1 MALISQIRHRMGWAV
16 GAVAIGLLLFIV
28 GGDLLSANS
37 KILGRN
43 QQTLAKISG
52 KKIEIDDFNRKLDE
66 LKTNY
71 YVQSGKL
78 PAEAELVGLREQA
91 WNDLI
96 FDITYKEEFEKLGIE
111 VTEDEEWD
119 MIQGKNIHP
128 AVRQSFT
135 NPQTGIFDR
144 AMVVNYLQNMQK
156 LEPKQ
161 QYLWQLFEQGISKE
175 RLKNK
180 YDNLF
185 RLSSYATTQE
195 AKRVYKN
202 QNDKAEA
209 KFIFIPYTTI
219 ADNEIN
225 VTDGDIQDYINN
237 HKARFEQEESVNLS
251 YVTFPIV
258 PTAKDTAFYVQD
270 LLELKPDFIAS
281 EKDSTFVVRN
291 SDQPEPP
298 ISVTIGELPLVLKD
312 NKNLQKDSIYGP
324 YLELNSY
331 SLYKVSNI
339 YNDTVAS
346 IKASHILFKPKS
358 QSPEDKAEALNEAK
372 RVLGLIKGGE
382 KFEILALQYGTDGT
396 KNTGGDL
403 GWFAEN
409 RMVKKFSDAV
419 FKVGKPGLLPEPVE
433 TEFGYHIIKI
443 TEPKTYRKYDV
454 AKVTRLITP
463 GEETRSTAYDKASAF
478 SAQYRTS
485 EDFDKAFEKDKSLF
499 KYNAYKVAKSA
510 SNVNTLSDAKEL
522 VRWAYLDAKPGQVS
536 DVIEVNNQFVVAS
549 FVHKT
554 DKGLAKPADVRDEV
568 FGTVK
573 NELKAKKIAEKLES
587 IGDLKIEDIASKYGA
602 AAVLNVGNDLT
613 IAAASLPGAGYEP
626 EAVGTAFGLQK
637 GKKSKGI
644 TGSNG
649 VFVIETINKTSA
661 PEVGDYNVY
670 RNQLIQTYAS
680 RSAYSLGDVLK
691 QAAEIEDN
699 RYKFF

>member
-1 MALISQIRHRMGWAV
+1 MALITQIRHRMGWAV

-43 QQTLAKISG
+43 QQMLAKISG
-52 KKIEIDDFNRKLDE
+52 QKVEIEDFNKKLDE

-71 YVQSGKL
+71 YVQTGKL
-78 PAEAELVGLREQA
+78 PAESELVGMREQA

-96 FDITYKEEFEKLGIE
+96 FDITYKAEFEKLGIE
-111 VTEDEEWD
+111 VTEEEEWD
-119 MIQGKNIHP
+119 MIQGRNIHP
-128 AVRQSFT
+128 AVLQSFT
-135 NPQTGIFDR
+135 NPQTGQFDR

-161 QYLWQLFEQGISKE
+161 QYLWQLFEKGISKE
-175 RLKNK
+175 RLRNK

-185 RLSSYATTQE
+185 RLSAFATSQE
-195 AKRVYKN
+195 AKRVYKT

-209 KFIFIPYTTI
+209 KFIFIPYSTI
-219 ADNEIN
+219 ADNDVN
-225 VTDGDIQDYINN
+225 VTDGDIQEYINKN
-237 HKARFEQEESVNLS
+237 KSKFEQEESVNLS

-258 PTAKDTAFYVQD
+258 PTAKDSAFYFQD
-270 LLELKPDFIAS
+270 LLDIKADFIAS

-298 ISVTIGELPLVLKD
+298 ITVTVSELPIILKD
-312 NKNLQKDSIYGP
+312 NGNLQKDSIYGP

-331 SLYKVSNI
+331 TLYKVSNI
-339 YNDTVAS
+339 FNDTTAS
-346 IKASHILFKPKS
+346 IKASHILFKSKS
-358 QSPEDKAEALNEAK
+358 ESPEDKAAALAEAK

-382 KFEILALQYGTDGT
+382 KFEIMAMQYGTDGT

-409 RMVKKFSDAV
+409 RMVKKFSEAV

-433 TEFGYHIIKI
+433 TEFGYHLIKI
-443 TEPKTYRKYDV
+443 SEPKTYRKYEV

-463 GEETRSTAYDKASAF
+463 GEETRSTAYNLASAF
-478 SAQYRTS
+478 SAQYRKV

-499 KYNAYKVAKSA
+499 KYTAYKVNKSA
-510 SNVNTLSDAKEL
+510 SNVNTLSNAKEL

-536 DVIEVNNQFVVAS
+536 DVIEVDNQFVVAA
-549 FVHKT
+549 FVKKM
-554 DKGLAKPADVRDEV
+554 DKGTAKPEDVRDELMGIV
-568 FGTVK
+568 R
-573 NELKAKKIAEKLES
+573 NELKAKKIAEKLET

-602 AAVLNVGNDLT
+602 SAVLNVANDLNFSS
-613 IAAASLPGAGYEP
+613 ASFPGAGYEP
-626 EAVGTAFGLQK
+626 EVVGAAFGLAK
-637 GKKSKGI
+637 GGKSKAIQGN
-644 TGSNG
+644 NG
-649 VFVIETINKTSA
+649 VYILETVNKIPA
-661 PEVGDYNVY
+661 PEIGDYNMY
-670 RNQLIQTYAS
+670 RNQIIQGYAS
-680 RSAYSLGDVLK
+680 RAAYSLGDVLK
-691 QAAEIEDN
+691 KAAEIEDN